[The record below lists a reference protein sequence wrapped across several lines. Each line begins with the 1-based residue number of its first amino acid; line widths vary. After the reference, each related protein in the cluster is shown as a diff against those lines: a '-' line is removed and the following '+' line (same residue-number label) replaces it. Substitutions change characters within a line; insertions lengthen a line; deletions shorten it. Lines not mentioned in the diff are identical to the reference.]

1 MQKSMLAAVDI
12 LDNAP
17 NLQDLEGVIED
28 RLKMIAPRG
37 KAKAARE
44 QLEGW
49 WWPRICKAL
58 LEPGVGAISVLE
70 LEACLD
76 DIREMMK
83 RDALPVEMEHA
94 DPDDEQLQ
102 AFDEMNFVRQLKLI
116 SLSSA
121 RVELAK
127 RDFYRA
133 STQRSKW
140 TRESLLFD
148 GEVGKFEK
156 RLVEEWQP
164 RFHSMCDN
172 LKGRTETQA
181 IRKEGQKLYHWVEA
195 DARFPFRTV
204 SHRFL
209 SVGSYNM
216 LANDLRVGW
225 HRDYADTFGRAKKAP
240 DGPTS

>member
-37 KAKAARE
+37 KANTARE

-58 LEPGVGAISVLE
+58 LEPGVGAISILE

-83 RDALPVEMEHA
+83 RDALPIEMEHA

-116 SLSSA
+116 SLGSA

-156 RLVEEWQP
+156 DSWRNGNP
-164 RFHSMCDN
+164 GF
-172 LKGRTETQA
+172 TQCA
-181 IRKEGQKLYHWVEA
+181 
-195 DARFPFRTV
+195 TT
-204 SHRFL
+204 
-209 SVGSYNM
+209 
-216 LANDLRVGW
+216 LRVGLKL
-225 HRDYADTFGRAKKAP
+225 RP
-240 DGPTS
+240 